1 MRSSADRFHPEVLP
15 AATPGPT
22 RDVAQ
27 QLQLEQLR
35 LYYHHLP
42 TSQLVAVINALV
54 FVVVQSLVIRPSVLI
69 VWLYA
74 VCMLVLVRLLGGV
87 AFRRAAPGPEQMGRW
102 RVYAIAGAAASGLV
116 WGSAGVLLFPE
127 GNVAHQVFVT
137 FVLGGMVAGSVT
149 TLAPLLPAFVLFAVF
164 AVAPV
169 VARFMLEHEIIHFAM
184 SWMTLVFL
192 VAVIMIARRS
202 HYGMVD
208 MLKLRFE
215 NTALVDEL
223 KRSHESLERRVAE
236 RTAELSRTNAELQ
249 RFAYIASHDLQEP
262 LRNAAN
268 FALLLD
274 SRYGERLDADGR
286 EYLQYVVSGVKQ
298 MRALVDDLLSH
309 SRIGTA
315 PELAPTDCAAL
326 VDRATAG
333 LKVAIAE
340 SGAIITR
347 DVLPVVQADRKQLEQ
362 VFANLLSN
370 AIKFRGAEPPRVHV
384 GCEARGREWVFS
396 VRDNGIGIDPAYFP
410 QIFEMFERLHSQS
423 EYPGTGIGL
432 AVCRKIVEN
441 HHGRIWVESAPGRGA
456 SFSFSLPRAGAG
468 MGAAGGAGAADRDS
482 AGGGQPG

>member
-1 MRSSADRFHPEVLP
+1 MSGAGDRFHPEILP

-22 RDVAQ
+22 ADVAQ
-27 QLQLEQLR
+27 QLELEQLR
-35 LYYHHLP
+35 LYYHYLP
-42 TSQLVAVINALV
+42 ASQLVAVINALV
-54 FVVVQSLVIRPSVLI
+54 FVVVQSLVIRPPVLI
-69 VWLYA
+69 AWLYA
-74 VCMLVLVRLLGGV
+74 VCALVLVRLLGGM
-87 AFRRAAPGPEQMGRW
+87 AFRRAAPGPGQMTRW
-102 RVYAIAGAAASGLV
+102 RRYAIAGAAASGMV
-116 WGSAGVLLFPE
+116 WGAAGVLLFPAD
-127 GNVAHQVFVT
+127 NAAHQVFVT

-149 TLAPLLPAFVLFAVF
+149 TLAPLLPAFVLFAIF

-184 SWMTLVFL
+184 SWMSLVFL

-208 MLKLRFE
+208 MLRLRFE

-223 KRSHESLERRVAE
+223 RRSHETLERRVAQ

-274 SRYGERLDADGR
+274 SRYRERLDADGR

-315 PELAPTDCAAL
+315 PQLGTTDCAAL
-326 VDRATAG
+326 VDRVMAG
-333 LKVAIAE
+333 LRLAIAE
-340 SGAIITR
+340 SDAVVTR
-347 DVLPVVQADRKQLEQ
+347 DVLPAVQGDRKQLEQ

-370 AIKFRGAEPPRVHV
+370 AIKFRGTEPPRVHV
-384 GCEARGREWVFS
+384 SCEARGPEWVFT
-396 VRDNGIGIDPAYFP
+396 VRDKGIGIDPAYFA
-410 QIFEMFERLHSQS
+410 QIFEMFERLHSQA

-441 HHGRIWVESAPGRGA
+441 HHGRIWVDSAPGRGA
-456 SFSFSLPRAGAG
+456 AFSFTLPRAGAG
-468 MGAAGGAGAADRDS
+468 PGAAGGPDPADRDP
-482 AGGGQPG
+482 AGRGQSG